1 MVQEPLSTEIIE
13 ERTMGRGR
21 KKEQGPCG
29 DGEKYRDMN
38 GEIRTWHA
46 TKKPLGRPA
55 SKKTL
60 ATGVVHVASPVQ
72 LSPVPV
78 LPNAICIDMD
88 QAEDVQAP
96 ITEPIGHIVST
107 SEEHTEV
114 RADWVAEGMDCF
126 SGLKIISTWNTGVKT
141 TKERARYDVLCFV
154 LLCLSHIFVPIQV
167 MFPFNLFQFKLT
179 CPHSIHSFPKF

>member
-1 MVQEPLSTEIIE
+1 MIHVQEPLITAIIE

-21 KKEQGPCG
+21 KKELGPCG
-29 DGEKYRDMN
+29 DGEKYRDVN

-60 ATGVVHVASPVQ
+60 ATGVVDVASPVH

-88 QAEDVQAP
+88 RLRMCKRRSQSRSARSSVLVRSILRFGQ
-96 ITEPIGHIVST
+96 IGWRRGWTASQVSR
-107 SEEHTEV
+107 SSRPGPLE
-114 RADWVAEGMDCF
+114 
-126 SGLKIISTWNTGVKT
+126 
-141 TKERARYDVLCFV
+141 
-154 LLCLSHIFVPIQV
+154 
-167 MFPFNLFQFKLT
+167 
-179 CPHSIHSFPKF
+179 